1 MTEKYRFISKKKKER
16 INLIGNDNNREIK
29 GAHIEMFSN
38 KEIII
43 DGCCGVC
50 EYGNDYLRLNI
61 GKGSLILNGCD
72 FDIVFFEN
80 HLITVRGNISGL
92 EFCV

>member
-1 MTEKYRFISKKKKER
+1 MGEKYRFVSKKKKDK
-16 INLIGNDNNREIK
+16 INLTGSEKQIEIK

-43 DGCCGVC
+43 DGCCGVN
-50 EYGNDYLRLNI
+50 EYGDDYLRLNI
-61 GKGSLILNGCD
+61 GKGSVILCGCD
-72 FDIVFFEN
+72 LDIVFFEN
-80 HLITVRGNISGL
+80 RLITVRGNISSL

>member
-1 MTEKYRFISKKKKER
+1 MSEKYKFISKKKKER
-16 INLIGNDNNREIK
+16 INLSGNENNMEIK

-43 DGCCGVC
+43 EGCRGVY
-50 EYGNDYLRLNI
+50 EYGCDYLKLNL
-61 GKGSLILNGCD
+61 GRGSVILNGQD
-72 FDIVFFEN
+72 FDIVCFEDGT
-80 HLITVRGNISGL
+80 IMVRGNISAL

>member
-1 MTEKYRFISKKKKER
+1 MSEKYKFISKKKKVR
-16 INLIGNDNNREIK
+16 INLSGSENNMEIK

-43 DGCCGVC
+43 EGCCGVY
-50 EYGNDYLRLNI
+50 EYGSDYLRLNL
-61 GKGSLILNGCD
+61 GKGSVILNGCN
-72 FDIVFFEN
+72 FDIVCFEDGI
-80 HLITVRGNISGL
+80 ITVKGNISTL